1 MAIDPD
7 TIVAI
12 ATPAGRGAVG
22 VVRVSGGQVGSLIER
37 HLRWHRG
44 RRPPPRTLGRA
55 LFVDGSRRVVDDVL
69 AAYFDGPLSYTGED
83 VAEIHG
89 HGAPVLLEA
98 VVDSLI
104 ASGARLARPGE
115 FTERAFLAGKIDLTQ
130 AEAVQALVAAR
141 SRHAAAL
148 AQRLLAGELGER
160 IRGLQGRLV
169 EIQAEV
175 EAGIDFVEEEID
187 IASHG
192 RLAEQVA
199 RLLAEVDDLL
209 AGYAA
214 GRRLLAGVRVALV
227 GSTNVGKSSLFNKLL
242 EEDRSIVTP
251 EAGTTRDYVEVEVEW
266 QGLAVH
272 LIDTAGLRS
281 GTSAAEVAGV
291 NRSVQEL
298 RRADLLLH
306 VVDACR
312 PEFTLD
318 CAADRPPVPTLIVWN
333 KIDVGPPAPPAGL
346 GLEGEVVAASA
357 VTGEGV
363 PWIRRWVVT
372 AADGRDGNDAEALLC
387 LPRHRD
393 AVGRARRALGAAHLG
408 LAAGESPE
416 LVAFELREAQEALG
430 EVVGTKTA
438 DDILESIFSRF
449 CIGK

>member
-1 MAIDPD
+1 MGIDPD

-22 VVRVSGGQVGSLIER
+22 VVRLSGDRVGSLLER
-37 HLRWHRG
+37 HLRWHNG

-55 LFVDGSRRVVDDVL
+55 RFVDGSQGAVDEVL
-69 AAYFDGPLSYTGED
+69 AAYFPGPRSYTGED

-89 HGAPVLLEA
+89 HGSPVLLEA
-98 VVDSLI
+98 IVDGLI

-141 SRHAAAL
+141 SRNAAAL
-148 AQRLLAGELGER
+148 AERLLDGALGER
-160 IRGLQGRLV
+160 IRRLQEAV
-169 EIQAEV
+169 VDIQAEV
-175 EAGIDFVEEEID
+175 EAGIDFVEEELD
-187 IASHG
+187 IASAE
-192 RLAEQVA
+192 RLAERLA
-199 RLLAEVDDLL
+199 RVTAEVDRLL

-214 GRRLLAGVRVALV
+214 GRRLLGGVRVALV
-227 GSTNVGKSSLFNKLL
+227 GATNAGKSSLFNELL
-242 EEDRSIVTP
+242 GEDRSIVTP

-281 GTSAAEVAGV
+281 GTSTAEVEGV
-291 NRSVQEL
+291 NRSRQEA

-306 VVDACR
+306 VVDGCR
-312 PEFTLD
+312 PEVTLEL
-318 CAADRPPVPTLIVWN
+318 AETQPAIPTLMVWN
-333 KIDVGPPAPPAGL
+333 KIDVGPPPPNGAL
-346 GLEGEVVAASA
+346 GGEVVAASA

-363 PWIRRWVVT
+363 ERIRRWIT
-372 AADGRDGNDAEALLC
+372 ASADGRDGGDEEALLC
-387 LPRHRD
+387 LPRQRE
-393 AVGRARRALGAAHLG
+393 AVARARCG
-408 LAAGESPE
+408 LAAARGGLVECASPE

-430 EVVGTKTA
+430 EVVGSKTP
-438 DDILESIFSRF
+438 DDVLAAIFSRF

>member
-1 MAIDPD
+1 
-7 TIVAI
+7 
-12 ATPAGRGAVG
+12 
-22 VVRVSGGQVGSLIER
+22 VVRVSGSQVGTLLER

-69 AAYFDGPLSYTGED
+69 AAYFAGPRSYTGED
-83 VAEIHG
+83 VAEIHA

-98 VVDSLI
+98 VVASLI

-115 FTERAFLAGKIDLTQ
+115 FTERAFFAGKIDLTQ

-169 EIQAEV
+169 EVQAEV

-187 IASHG
+187 IASHE
-192 RLAEQVA
+192 RLAEQVTG
-199 RLLAEVDDLL
+199 LLAEVDDLL

-242 EEDRSIVTP
+242 EEERSIVTP

-291 NRSVQEL
+291 SRSVQEL

-306 VVDACR
+306 VIDACR
-312 PEFTLD
+312 PELTLEG
-318 CAADRPPVPTLIVWN
+318 AVDRPPVPTLVVWN
-333 KIDVGPPAPPAGL
+333 KIDVGPPAPPDGL
-346 GLEGEVVAASA
+346 GLEGEVMPASA

-363 PWIRRWVVT
+363 QGIRRWVVT
-372 AADGRDGNDAEALLC
+372 AADGRDGDDGEALLC

-393 AVGRARRALGAAHLG
+393 AVGRARRALDAARRG
-408 LAAGESPE
+408 LAGGESPE
-416 LVAFELREAQEALG
+416 LVAFELGEAQGALG
-430 EVVGTKTA
+430 EVVGAKTA
-438 DDILESIFSRF
+438 DDILGSIFSRF

>member
-22 VVRVSGGQVGSLIER
+22 VVRVSGDQVGRLVER
-37 HLRWHRG
+37 HLRWRG
-44 RRPPPRTLGRA
+44 GWRPPPRTLGRA
-55 LFVDGSRRVVDDVL
+55 LFVDGSQGVVDDVL
-69 AAYFDGPLSYTGED
+69 AAYFPGPQSYTGED

-98 VVDSLI
+98 IVDSLI

-141 SRHAAAL
+141 SRQAAAL
-148 AQRLLAGELGER
+148 AQRLLGGELGQR
-160 IRGLQGRLV
+160 IRGLQRRLV

-187 IASHG
+187 LTAYE
-192 RLAEQVA
+192 RLVVRVA
-199 RLLAEVDDLL
+199 GLVAAVDGLL

-227 GSTNVGKSSLFNKLL
+227 GSTNAGKSSLFNKLL

-251 EAGTTRDYVEVEVEW
+251 DAGTTRDYVEVEVEW

-272 LIDTAGLRS
+272 LIDTAGLRN
-281 GTSAAEVAGV
+281 GTSAAEVEGV
-291 NRSVQEL
+291 NRSVREL

-312 PEFTLD
+312 PELTLD
-318 CAADRPPVPTLIVWN
+318 LVVDRPAVPTLVVWN
-333 KIDVGPPAPPAGL
+333 KIDLGPPAPPAGI
-346 GLEGEVVAASA
+346 GLEGEVAPVCAL
-357 VTGEGV
+357 TGEGV
-363 PWIRRWVVT
+363 AWIRRWVVA
-372 AADGRDGNDAEALLC
+372 AADGRDGDDAEALLC
-387 LPRHRD
+387 LPRQRG
-393 AVGRARRALGAAHLG
+393 AVERARRG
-408 LAAGESPE
+408 LAAAQLALAAGASPD

-430 EVVGTKTA
+430 EVVGTKTPE
-438 DDILESIFSRF
+438 DILESIFRRF

>member
-22 VVRVSGGQVGSLIER
+22 VVRVSGSQVGTLIER

-44 RRPPPRTLGRA
+44 RRPPPRTLARA

-69 AAYFDGPLSYTGED
+69 AAYFAGPQSYTGED

-141 SRHAAAL
+141 SRHAAAI
-148 AQRLLAGELGER
+148 AQRLLAGELGDR

-169 EIQAEV
+169 DVQAEV

-187 IASHG
+187 IASHE
-192 RLAEQVA
+192 RLAERIA
-199 RLLAEVDDLL
+199 GLLAEVDELL

-214 GRRLLAGVRVALV
+214 GRRLLAGVRVVLV

-266 QGLAVH
+266 QGVAVH

-312 PEFTLD
+312 PEVTLEG
-318 CAADRPPVPTLIVWN
+318 AVDRPSVPTLVVWN
-333 KIDVGPPAPPAGL
+333 KIDVGPPAPPDVL
-346 GLEGEVVAASA
+346 GLPGEVVPASA

-363 PWIRRWVVT
+363 RRIRRWVVT
-372 AADGRDGNDAEALLC
+372 AADGRDGHDTEALLC

-393 AVGRARRALGAAHLG
+393 AVGRARRALDAARLG
-408 LAAGESPE
+408 LGARESPE
-416 LVAFELREAQEALG
+416 LVAFELGEAQDALG

-438 DDILESIFSRF
+438 DDILGSIFSRF